1 MDNPYQAPTANVDT
15 GIVEPPSKKGWKI
28 FSWFL
33 LSMQLLSVFFVM
45 LLNTEEYESEMTNLD
60 NISMLLVY
68 PAIIIGV
75 FAYAYNWKLLSP
87 IYWKLLIVVG
97 VMMDIY
103 SAYLQDFSIEDLELL
118 GVIGYLFV
126 GVIVFLLLVMAFLQY
141 FALYQY
147 AFKSPEIW
155 IPQDNNES

>member
-28 FSWFL
+28 FAWFL
-33 LSMQLLSVFFVM
+33 LSMQLLAVFFVM
-45 LLNTEEYESEMTNLD
+45 LVSTEEYESEMTVLD
-60 NISMLLVY
+60 NVSMLLIY

-75 FAYAYNWKLLSP
+75 FAFAYSWKLLSP
-87 IYWKLLIVVG
+87 IYWKLLIVIG
-97 VMMDIY
+97 VVMDIY
-103 SAYLQDFSIEDLELL
+103 SAYLQGFAVEDLGLW
-118 GVIGYLFV
+118 GIMGYLFV
-126 GVIVFLLLVMAFLQY
+126 GGIVFLVLLMAFLQY

-155 IPQDNNES
+155 MSQDKNES